1 MHIQVLKN
9 NKVIIFDRTDFGFS
23 NLSLPNGICRC
34 NNETIRHKDCT
45 AHSVLYDI
53 ASNSNRPLTILTNT
67 WCSSGAVDP
76 NGTFIQ
82 FGGDK
87 EGERVIRAFTPCDD
101 DSCDWVEL
109 SRPLFSR
116 RWYASSQILPD
127 GRIIV
132 VGGRRVFT
140 YEFYPKTSQTGDNF
154 FLRFLVKTRDPQEE
168 NNLYPFLHLLPDG
181 NLFIFANNRSILLD
195 YTRNKVIKEYPV
207 LPYGARNFPCTGS
220 SILLPL
226 QLNRGTDAAELPE
239 AEVMICG
246 GSKHGSYVKAYT
258 DQVFEEASR
267 TCGRLRVTD
276 PKPSWS
282 MELMPTPRVMNDML
296 LLPTGAVI
304 LINGATNGSA
314 GWNDAV
320 NPVFH
325 PVLYLPEEHPAQRFV
340 VMNPSDIPRMYHS
353 TAALLPDGRIL
364 VGGSNP
370 HPTYNFTAYPYRT
383 ELSLEAFYPPY
394 LDPLY
399 AHLKPT
405 ILGVKSTGG
414 TVSYK
419 EMFSVTFV
427 LTFYRSDLGMSVVMM
442 TPSFNT
448 HSVSMNQRM
457 LVLKLVNVER
467 LLAYGYKVN
476 VIGPTNVN
484 VAPPGYYML
493 FLVNAGI
500 PSHAVWV
507 RVR

>member
-1 MHIQVLKN
+1 MLCSQHLAHSASVFSTTTGGRWVLLQESIGISAMHIQVLKN
-9 NKVIIFDRTDFGFS
+9 NKIIIFDRTDFGAS
-23 NLSLPNGICRC
+23 NLSLPDGNCGYID
-34 NNETIRHKDCT
+34 ETVRPKDCT

-53 ASNSNRPLTILTNT
+53 ASNSFRPLTILTNT

-76 NGTFIQ
+76 NGTLIQ
-82 FGGDK
+82 AGGDK
-87 EGERVIRAFTPCDD
+87 KGERVIRSFTPCDD
-101 DSCDWVEL
+101 NSCDWVEF
-109 SRPLFSR
+109 SAPLLSR

-127 GRIIV
+127 GRIII

-140 YEFYPKTSQTGDNF
+140 YEFYPKNFKIRDNI
-154 FLRFLVKTRDPQEE
+154 FLHFLVKTKDPQEE

-220 SILLPL
+220 SVLLPL
-226 QLNRGTDAAELPE
+226 QLNRGTDMAELPQ

-246 GSKHGSYVKAYT
+246 GSKPGSYVKAYMEHVY
-258 DQVFEEASR
+258 DEASR
-267 TCGRLRVTD
+267 TCGRLKVTD
-276 PKPSWS
+276 PKPNWS

-304 LINGATNGSA
+304 IINGATNGSA

-325 PVLYLPEEHPAQRFV
+325 PFLYLPEENPAQRFV
-340 VMNPSDIPRMYHS
+340 VLNPSNIPRMYHS

-399 AHLKPT
+399 VHLKPS
-405 ILGVKSTGG
+405 ILGGVDRGNGVVQGHVHSDIRVDALPFRFGDIGG
-414 TVSYK
+414 
-419 EMFSVTFV
+419 
-427 LTFYRSDLGMSVVMM
+427 DDDAVV
-442 TPSFNT
+442 
-448 HSVSMNQRM
+448 
-457 LVLKLVNVER
+457 
-467 LLAYGYKVN
+467 
-476 VIGPTNVN
+476 
-484 VAPPGYYML
+484 
-493 FLVNAGI
+493 
-500 PSHAVWV
+500 
-507 RVR
+507 